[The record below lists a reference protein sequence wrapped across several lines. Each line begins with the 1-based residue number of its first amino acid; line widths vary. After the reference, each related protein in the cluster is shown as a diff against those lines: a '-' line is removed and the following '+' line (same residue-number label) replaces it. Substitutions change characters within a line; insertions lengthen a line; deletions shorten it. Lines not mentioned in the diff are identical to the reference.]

1 MTLLVLAA
9 VGGFAAG
16 VITTVAGIGGGISL
30 VALLSLVA
38 EPRAVVGLTAPV
50 LMIGNGT
57 RYLMF
62 RGELDR
68 PAAGW
73 LLAGAVPA
81 AIAGALLLPRLPG
94 RAIQVGMGLLLLTFV
109 AVQLLRQRRDEPA
122 RSEAIAAPAGLPVGV
137 ALGGLSATVGGA
149 GPVNAPYLH
158 ARGLR
163 KGAFAATNAATNG
176 TVHALKTLVFVLNG
190 ILTVGNLGAAA
201 AAAATVTLGNRVGQV
216 LLGRIS
222 EEAFVRLLL
231 VAVTIAAVRLL
242 LG

>member
-1 MTLLVLAA
+1 MTLLTLAA
-9 VGGFAAG
+9 AGGFAAG
-16 VITTVAGIGGGISL
+16 MLTTVAGIGGGISL

-38 EPRAVVGLTAPV
+38 EPREVVGLTAPV

-57 RYLMF
+57 RFVMF

-73 LLAGAVPA
+73 LLVGAVPTA
-81 AIAGALLLPRLPG
+81 VAGALLLPRLPG

-109 AVQLLRQRRDEPA
+109 VFQLVRERLDRPPRTA
-122 RSEAIAAPAGLPVGV
+122 AIAAPVGLPVGL

-163 KGAFAATNAATNG
+163 KGAFAATNAVTNG
-176 TVHALKTLVFVLNG
+176 AVHALKTAVFALNG
-190 ILTVGNLGAAA
+190 VLTVGNLGAAA
-201 AAAATVTLGNRVGQV
+201 VAAVTVTLGNRAGQAV
-216 LLGRIS
+216 LGRIS
-222 EEAFVRLLL
+222 EELFVRLLL
-231 VAVTIAAVRLL
+231 VAVSVAALRLL

>member
-1 MTLLVLAA
+1 MSLVVLAA

-38 EPRAVVGLTAPV
+38 EPRDVVGLTAPV

-57 RYLMF
+57 RFVMF
-62 RGELDR
+62 RGEVDR
-68 PAAGW
+68 PAARW

-81 AIAGALLLPRLPG
+81 AVAGALLLPQLPG
-94 RAIQVGMGLLLLTFV
+94 RAIQIGMGALLLTFV
-109 AVQLLRQRRDEPA
+109 VVQLVRERRDRPP
-122 RSEAIAAPAGLPVGV
+122 RSEAIAAPVGLPVGI

-163 KGAFAATNAATNG
+163 KGAFAATNAITNG
-176 TVHALKTLVFVLNG
+176 TVHALKTGVFLVNG

-201 AAAATVTLGNRVGQV
+201 AAAVTVTLGNRAGQAI
-216 LLGRIS
+216 LGRIS
-222 EEAFVRLLL
+222 EELFVRLLL
-231 VAVTIAAVRLL
+231 VAVTIAAVRLI

>member
-1 MTLLVLAA
+1 MTLLVLATL
-9 VGGFAAG
+9 GGFGAG
-16 VITTVAGIGGGISL
+16 FITTVAGIGGGISL

-38 EPRAVVGLTAPV
+38 DPREVVGLTAPV

-62 RGELDR
+62 RREADR

-81 AIAGALLLPRLPG
+81 AVAGALLLPRLPG
-94 RAIQVGMGLLLLTFV
+94 RAIQVGMGVLLLTFV
-109 AVQLLRQRRDEPA
+109 VVQLVRGRLRRPA
-122 RSEAIAAPAGLPVGV
+122 RIAAVPAPLGLPVGV

-149 GPVNAPYLH
+149 GPINAPYLH

-163 KGAFAATNAATNG
+163 KGAFAATNALTNG
-176 TVHALKTLVFVLNG
+176 TVHGLKTAVFLTNG

-201 AAAATVTLGNRVGQV
+201 AASVTVTLGNRAGRAV
-216 LLGRIS
+216 LGRIS
-222 EEAFVRLLL
+222 EEVFVRLLL